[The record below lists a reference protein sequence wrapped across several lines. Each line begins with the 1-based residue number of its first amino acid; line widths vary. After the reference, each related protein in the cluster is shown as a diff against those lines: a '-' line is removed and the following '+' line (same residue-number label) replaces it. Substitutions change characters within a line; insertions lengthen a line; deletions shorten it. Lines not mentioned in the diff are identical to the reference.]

1 MASLLQSQNVTAA
14 QSSPTPLST
23 LPVLESFFPGFS
35 IISIFFSK
43 YLQLD
48 ISAYLSLVFLLATVV
63 ATIRL
68 RLETVI
74 EGAQNYFTSTIE
86 VRMDDEVFNYLMY
99 WISRQGFSRTST
111 RAVASTKTRANS
123 YYSDDDMSGDDSDDD
138 SDTEA
143 NDEKEFADASNDFDS
158 YWSRRVNKDKIKP
171 LRITPAEG
179 IHWFHFR
186 GYRIKLKRE
195 QIEKRNY
202 GWGMPAEKLYV
213 SCFGRN
219 PEVLRQL
226 LLEAQRMYVDRD
238 GDKTIIYRAQRDS
251 GADYDWTRC
260 MARPPRPL
268 STVVLDDAQKH
279 AFIADIKEYLHPRT
293 RRWYSNRGIPYRRG
307 YMFYGPPGT
316 GKSSLCFAA
325 AGAMHLKIY
334 LISLN
339 SRTLNEDSLA
349 SLFQSLPRRCIVLL
363 EDVDAAGV
371 AKKRGEKT
379 NDSTVDKTTKTA
391 GDDGSNGNDGE
402 GTPQTEGLTDV
413 KSTDDDTTTN
423 KGISLSALLNIIDGV
438 ASSEGRILV
447 MTTNHIEKLDPALL
461 RPGRVDLSIAFGYS
475 DRDTI
480 KNLFM
485 AIYAPLDCE
494 VPRSSSSSSPANA
507 QKSTPPASPRHSP
520 SPSTSSAT
528 KLPTLSFETHTKEE
542 IADLAEK
549 FADAIP
555 AGEFTPAEIQGH
567 LLLHKK
573 HPMHAIEDA
582 ELWVQGIREKKRDRK
597 EK

>member
-1 MASLLQSQNVTAA
+1 MASLLQVQNATTAQA
-14 QSSPTPLST
+14 SPTPLSN
-23 LPVLESFFPGFS
+23 LPVLETFFPGFS

-68 RLETVI
+68 RLETIVDNF
-74 EGAQNYFTSTIE
+74 QSYFTSTIE
-86 VRMDDEVFNYLMY
+86 VRMDDEIFNYLMY
-99 WISRQGFSRTST
+99 WVSRQGFSRKST
-111 RAVASTKTRANS
+111 RTVASTKTRTNS
-123 YYSDDDMSGDDSDDD
+123 YYFDGDDMDMSGEDTDDEEGS
-138 SDTEA
+138 E
-143 NDEKEFADASNDFDS
+143 NDEQEFADASNDFDS
-158 YWSRRVNKDKIKP
+158 YWSRRINKDKIKP

-179 IHWFHFR
+179 IHWFRFR
-186 GYRIKLKRE
+186 GYRIKFRRE
-195 QIEKRNY
+195 QVEKRNF
-202 GWGMPAEKLYV
+202 GSGMPVERLYV
-213 SCFGRN
+213 SCYGRN

-226 LLEAQRMYVDRD
+226 LLEAQRIYVDRD

-251 GADYDWTRC
+251 GMYYDWTRC

-293 RRWYSNRGIPYRRG
+293 KRWYSNRGIPYRRG

-339 SRTLNEDSLA
+339 SKTLNEEILA
-349 SLFQSLPRRCIVLL
+349 SLFQNLPRRCIVLL

-371 AKKRGEKT
+371 ANKRGEKT
-379 NDSTVDKTTKTA
+379 TDSTADISTTPA
-391 GDDGSNGNDGE
+391 GADNMDDDGSQFDGSNE
-402 GTPQTEGLTDV
+402 VHKLD
-413 KSTDDDTTTN
+413 SDTSN
-423 KGISLSALLNIIDGV
+423 QGISLSALLNIIDGV

-461 RPGRVDLSIAFGYS
+461 RPGRVDLRIAFGYS

-480 KNLFM
+480 KKLFM
-485 AIYAPLDCE
+485 AIYAPMDCE
-494 VPRSSSSSSPANA
+494 VRKSASSSP
-507 QKSTPPASPRHSP
+507 KHSP
-520 SPSTSSAT
+520 SPSVT
-528 KLPTLSFETHTKEE
+528 KPPALFFDSHSKEE
-542 IADLAEK
+542 IAVLAEK

-573 HPMHAIEDA
+573 NPMHALEDA
-582 ELWVQGIREKKRDRK
+582 EHWVQSVREKRK
-597 EK
+597 DSKER

>member
-1 MASLLQSQNVTAA
+1 
-14 QSSPTPLST
+14 
-23 LPVLESFFPGFS
+23 
-35 IISIFFSK
+35 
-43 YLQLD
+43 
-48 ISAYLSLVFLLATVV
+48 
-63 ATIRL
+63 
-68 RLETVI
+68 
-74 EGAQNYFTSTIE
+74 
-86 VRMDDEVFNYLMY
+86 MDDEIFNYLMY
-99 WISRQGFSRTST
+99 WVSRQGFSRKTT

-123 YYSDDDMSGDDSDDD
+123 YYSDDDASGADSNEDSD
-138 SDTEA
+138 
-143 NDEKEFADASNDFDS
+143 DEKEFADASHDFDA

-179 IHWFHFR
+179 IHWFRFR
-186 GYRIKLKRE
+186 GYRIKLRRE
-195 QIEKRNY
+195 QLEKRSY

-213 SCFGRN
+213 SCYGRN
-219 PEVLRQL
+219 SEVLRQL

-268 STVVLDDAQKH
+268 STVVLDDVQKH
-279 AFIADIKEYLHPRT
+279 AFITDIKEYLHPRT

-339 SRTLNEDSLA
+339 SKTLNEESLA

-371 AKKRGEKT
+371 ANKRAEKSGDAT
-379 NDSTVDKTTKTA
+379 GDRATKTA
-391 GDDGSNGNDGE
+391 GEGNSNGVNGDATPQSDGSTEVPKIDG
-402 GTPQTEGLTDV
+402 
-413 KSTDDDTTTN
+413 DTTTN
-423 KGISLSALLNIIDGV
+423 QGISLSALLNIIDGV

-494 VPRSSSSSSPANA
+494 IPKSLSSTT
-507 QKSTPPASPRHSP
+507 QKNTPPASPRHSP
-520 SPSTSSAT
+520 SPSTSSTT
-528 KLPTLSFETHTKEE
+528 KLQPLSFDTHTKEE
-542 IADLAEK
+542 IAALASK

-573 HPMHAIEDA
+573 NPMHAIEDA
-582 ELWVQGIREKKRDRK
+582 ELWVEGIREKKRDRK
-597 EK
+597 ER

>member
-1 MASLLQSQNVTAA
+1 MASLLQNQNATTSQA
-14 QSSPTPLST
+14 SPTPLST
-23 LPVLESFFPGFS
+23 LPVLETFFPGFS
-35 IISIFFSK
+35 IISLFFSK
-43 YLQLD
+43 YLHLD

-68 RLETVI
+68 RLETIVESI
-74 EGAQNYFTSTIE
+74 QSYFTSTIE
-86 VRMDDEVFNYLMY
+86 VRMDDEIFNYLMY
-99 WISRQGFSRTST
+99 WVSRQGFSRKTT

-123 YYSDDDMSGDDSDDD
+123 YYSDDDASGADSDDSD
-138 SDTEA
+138 
-143 NDEKEFADASNDFDS
+143 DEKEFADASHDFDS

-179 IHWFHFR
+179 IHWFRFR
-186 GYRIKLKRE
+186 GYRIKLRRE
-195 QIEKRNY
+195 QLEKRNY

-213 SCFGRN
+213 SCYGRN
-219 PEVLRQL
+219 PDVLRQL

-251 GADYDWTRC
+251 GVDYDWARC

-268 STVVLDDAQKH
+268 STVVLDEVQKH

-339 SRTLNEDSLA
+339 SKTLNEESLA

-371 AKKRGEKT
+371 ANKRAEKSGDATGDRATKIAGEG
-379 NDSTVDKTTKTA
+379 NSN
-391 GDDGSNGNDGE
+391 GDNGDATPQSDGS
-402 GTPQTEGLTDV
+402 TEVPKIDV
-413 KSTDDDTTTN
+413 DTTTN
-423 KGISLSALLNIIDGV
+423 QGISLSALLNIIDGV

-494 VPRSSSSSSPANA
+494 IPKSLSSTT
-507 QKSTPPASPRHSP
+507 QKNTPPASPRHSP
-520 SPSTSSAT
+520 SPSTSSTT
-528 KLPTLSFETHTKEE
+528 KLQPPAFDTHSKEE
-542 IADLAEK
+542 IAALASK

-555 AGEFTPAEIQGH
+555 VGEFTPAEIQGH

-573 HPMHAIEDA
+573 NPMHAIEDA
-582 ELWVQGIREKKRDRK
+582 ELWVEGIREKKRDIK
-597 EK
+597 ER

>member
-1 MASLLQSQNVTAA
+1 MASPLQTCQNATIT
-14 QSSPTPLST
+14 QTSPTPLST
-23 LPVLESFFPGFS
+23 LPVLENFFPGFS

-43 YLQLD
+43 YLHLD
-48 ISAYLSLVFLLATVV
+48 ISAYLSLVFLLATVA

-68 RLETVI
+68 RVENII
-74 EGAQNYFTSTIE
+74 ENIQSYFTSTIE

-99 WISRQGFSRTST
+99 WVSRQGFSRKST

-123 YYSDDDMSGDDSDDD
+123 YYSDGEDDDDDSDDE
-138 SDTEA
+138 SDK
-143 NDEKEFADASNDFDS
+143 DEKEFADASNDFDS

-179 IHWFHFR
+179 IHWFWFK
-186 GYRIKLKRE
+186 GYRIKLRRE
-195 QIEKRNY
+195 QVEKRTY

-219 PEVLRQL
+219 PDVLRQL

-238 GDKTIIYRAQRDS
+238 GDKTIIYRAQRD
-251 GADYDWTRC
+251 GTTDYDWTRC

-279 AFIADIKEYLHPRT
+279 AFISDIKEYLHPRT

-339 SRTLNEDSLA
+339 SRTLNEESLA
-349 SLFQSLPRRCIVLL
+349 SLFQTLPRRCIVLL
-363 EDVDAAGV
+363 EDVDAAGL
-371 AKKRGEKT
+371 ANKRSDKPNNDPIPPIRPIKPEDDNDGPST
-379 NDSTVDKTTKTA
+379 GDGPRPPPGDSTDTNKK
-391 GDDGSNGNDGE
+391 
-402 GTPQTEGLTDV
+402 
-413 KSTDDDTTTN
+413 DDDSN

-475 DRDTI
+475 DRDAI
-480 KNLFM
+480 KNLFL

-494 VPRSSSSSSPANA
+494 MPKSSSSAAVYGQKNTPSP
-507 QKSTPPASPRHSP
+507 SPRHSP
-520 SPSTSSAT
+520 APSTSSTT
-528 KLPTLSFETHTKEE
+528 KPASLFFETFTKDE

-549 FADAIP
+549 FADAVP

-573 HPMHAIEDA
+573 NPLDAIEEA
-582 ELWVQGIREKKRDRK
+582 EIWAQGLRERKKDRK

>member
-1 MASLLQSQNVTAA
+1 
-14 QSSPTPLST
+14 
-23 LPVLESFFPGFS
+23 
-35 IISIFFSK
+35 
-43 YLQLD
+43 
-48 ISAYLSLVFLLATVV
+48 
-63 ATIRL
+63 
-68 RLETVI
+68 
-74 EGAQNYFTSTIE
+74 
-86 VRMDDEVFNYLMY
+86 MDDEIFNYLMY
-99 WISRQGFSRTST
+99 WVSRQGFSRKTT

-123 YYSDDDMSGDDSDDD
+123 YYSDDDMSGDDSDEEED
-138 SDTEA
+138 
-143 NDEKEFADASNDFDS
+143 DEKEFADASNDFDS

-179 IHWFHFR
+179 IHWFRFR
-186 GYRIKLKRE
+186 GYRIKLRRE
-195 QIEKRNY
+195 QLEKRNY

-213 SCFGRN
+213 SCYGRN
-219 PEVLRQL
+219 PDVLRQL

-268 STVVLDDAQKH
+268 STVVLDDVQKH

-339 SRTLNEDSLA
+339 SKTLNEEALA

-371 AKKRGEKT
+371 ANKRGEKSS
-379 NDSTVDKTTKTA
+379 DSTTDRTKTA
-391 GDDGSNGNDGE
+391 GDENLNGDDGDATQNE
-402 GTPQTEGLTDV
+402 GSTEVHKPDN
-413 KSTDDDTTTN
+413 DTTTTN
-423 KGISLSALLNIIDGV
+423 QGISLSALLNIIDGV

-475 DRDTI
+475 DRETI

-494 VPRSSSSSSPANA
+494 MPKSSSSLSTQKGTPA
-507 QKSTPPASPRHSP
+507 ASPRHSP

-528 KLPTLSFETHTKEE
+528 KLPTLSFDSYTKEE
-542 IADLAEK
+542 IAALAEK

-573 HPMHAIEDA
+573 NPMHAIEDA
-582 ELWVQGIREKKRDRK
+582 ELWVEGIREKKRDRK
-597 EK
+597 ER